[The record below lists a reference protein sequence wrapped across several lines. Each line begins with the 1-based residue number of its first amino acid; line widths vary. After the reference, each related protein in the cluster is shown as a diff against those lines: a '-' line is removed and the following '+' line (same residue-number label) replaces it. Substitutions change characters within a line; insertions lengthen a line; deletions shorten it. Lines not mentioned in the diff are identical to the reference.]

1 MTSERPALPAA
12 IICTV
17 LLLAGAPAFA
27 AEPQSDD
34 SIEALVQKLTSPTE
48 WTAAWDELLSIGLP
62 AVPDLKKCLDAGDG
76 ILAVR
81 SAALLYR
88 MGSTS
93 GLTTLA
99 GKLDSE
105 SLRVR
110 ALAFTALSSI
120 AKKKFGYDP
129 AAPAGER
136 KAAIEK
142 WRRWV
147 TERIQQKAEPDKAI
161 VVAVDNKEG
170 VVVLSIGRKNGAKK
184 GGLYSLSRG
193 DQFIAVV
200 EVISLMPKVCVAR
213 VRGGAKQHP
222 LQMGDIAVPMEQ

>member
-1 MTSERPALPAA
+1 MPAA

-17 LLLAGAPAFA
+17 LLLAGAPVFA
-27 AEPQSDD
+27 AGPQPED
-34 SIEALVQKLTSPTE
+34 SVEALVQKLASPTE
-48 WTAAWDELLSIGLP
+48 WMTSWDKLLSIGLP
-62 AVPDLKKCLDAGDG
+62 AVPELKKCLDSGDG

-88 MGSTS
+88 MGNTS

-120 AKKKFGYDP
+120 AKAKFGYDP
-129 AAPAGER
+129 AASAGER

-142 WRRWV
+142 WRQWV
-147 TERIQQKAEPDKAI
+147 TERIKQKADPDKAV

-170 VVVLSIGRKNGAKK
+170 VVVLSIGRKNGVKK
-184 GGLYSLSRG
+184 SGVYSLSRG

-213 VRGGAKQHP
+213 VRGGEQQHP
-222 LQMGDIAVPMEQ
+222 LQMGDIAVPMEE